1 MNDFEKQIRD
11 ALARKEP
18 SPGFE
23 ARVLAAT
30 RRVEA
35 RSSWWNGLF
44 SGRARWASAVVAA
57 VVVIA
62 AVGWRHERD
71 VEERAAGEAA
81 KARLEQ
87 ALKITS
93 VKLAKI
99 QEKVEAHESN

>member
-1 MNDFEKQIRD
+1 MNDFERQIRD

-18 SPGFE
+18 SPGFA

-35 RSSWWNGLF
+35 RRNWWSGLF
-44 SGRARWASAVVAA
+44 VGRARWASAALA
-57 VVVIA
+57 TVVVIA
-62 AVGWRHERD
+62 AIGWNHERAA
-71 VEERAAGEAA
+71 EERAAGEAA

-93 VKLAKI
+93 GKLARI
-99 QEKVEAHESN
+99 QEKVQAHESN